1 MTAYPGHDPDE
12 WDRRAARPSG
22 HHGDEWPDTEADNQA
37 DTAEDILS
45 ALGARDRIADANRAR
60 TETRTYGDR
69 EDTGPYGTG
78 DRTEVGRSVR
88 LTAASDIPLRRPVWL
103 WQDRIPASAITL
115 MSGREGI
122 GKSLAL
128 AWVSAR
134 VTRGQLPGVLR
145 GQPRAVIYAATEDSW
160 SHTIG
165 PRLVA
170 AGANLDMVFRADV
183 LTDETMIGALSLP
196 LDIAAL
202 FGEAEARGVALL
214 ACDPLLS
221 LLSDRIDANK
231 EQQLRR
237 ALEPLK
243 SAAELGACTVV
254 GLAHWNK
261 SGGTDPLSMIIGAR
275 AWTGVAR
282 AVHSLARDPADE
294 DGGCVLSLDKC
305 NVGPTWPA
313 IPALR
318 YVIRTKEVDTQD
330 GLAEV
335 GALEFT
341 GETTRGVRDI
351 LAEAATDPADR
362 TERDEAAAWLT
373 DYLTEHGGQAPRE
386 ELIKA
391 ARAEGFA
398 EATLKRAR
406 TRAGV
411 STVSAG
417 FPRRTTWHLE
427 QPKQLDQSEAA
438 DPTEDHEP

>member
-1 MTAYPGHDPDE
+1 MTAYPGHEPDE

-22 HHGDEWPDTEADNQA
+22 HHGDGWPDTEADNRA

-45 ALGARDRIADANRAR
+45 GLGARDRIADANRAR
-60 TETRTYGDR
+60 TEARTYGDR
-69 EDTGPYGTG
+69 PDPSPYGTD
-78 DRTEVGRSVR
+78 DRAEVARSVR
-88 LTAASDIPLRRPVWL
+88 LTAASDIPRRKPVWL

-128 AWVSAR
+128 AWLSAR
-134 VTRGQLPGVLR
+134 VTRGQLPGVLS

-170 AGANLDMVFRADV
+170 AGADLDMVFRADV

-196 LDIAAL
+196 LDIKAL
-202 FGEAEARGVALL
+202 FAEAEARGVALL

-243 SAAELGACTVV
+243 SAAELGACSVV

-282 AVHSLARDPADE
+282 AVHSLARDPADDE
-294 DGGCVLSLDKC
+294 GGCVLSLDKC

-330 GLAEV
+330 GPAEV

-341 GETTRGVRDI
+341 GESARGVRDI
-351 LAEAATDPADR
+351 LTEAAADPADR
-362 TERDEAAAWLT
+362 AERDAAADWLT
-373 DYLTEHGGQAPRE
+373 GYLLDNGGSAASKDVH
-386 ELIKA
+386 KA
-391 ARAEGFA
+391 ARAEGITPR
-398 EATLKRAR
+398 TLTRAR
-406 TRAGV
+406 ERANV
-411 STVSAG
+411 TAERENT
-417 FPRRTTWHLE
+417 FPSQTIWRL
-427 QPKQLDQSEAA
+427 QSKNQQASG
-438 DPTEDHEP
+438 

>member
-1 MTAYPGHDPDE
+1 MTTRAGQEPDE
-12 WDRRAARPSG
+12 WDRRAGRAAG
-22 HHGDEWPDTEADNQA
+22 HEPDWSADTWPDIMADPDGHDSGDA
-37 DTAEDILS
+37 D
-45 ALGARDRIADANRAR
+45 R
-60 TETRTYGDR
+60 TRTRTGDR
-69 EDTGPYGTG
+69 TDADPYGTG
-78 DRTEVGRSVR
+78 DRTEAVRAVR
-88 LTAASDIPLRRPVWL
+88 LTAASDIPRRKPVWL
-103 WQDRIPASAITL
+103 WQDRIPYGGITL

-128 AWVSAR
+128 AWLSAR
-134 VTRGQLPGVLR
+134 VTRGQLPGVLS

-170 AGANLDMVFRADV
+170 AGADLSMVFRADV
-183 LTDETMIGALSLP
+183 LTDATMIGALSLP
-196 LDIAAL
+196 LDIAPL
-202 FGEAEARGVALL
+202 FAEAEARGVALL

-243 SAAELGACTVV
+243 SAAELSGCTVV

-282 AVHSLARDPADE
+282 AVHSLARDPAD
-294 DGGCVLSLDKC
+294 DGGGHVVSLDKC
-305 NVGPTWPA
+305 NVGSTWPA

-351 LAEAATDPADR
+351 LAEVAADPADR

-373 DYLTEHGGQAPRE
+373 DYLTHNGGSAPRE

-406 TRAGV
+406 TRAGIT
-411 STVSAG
+411 TVSAG
-417 FPRRTTWHLE
+417 FPRRTTWQLD
-427 QPKQLDQSEAA
+427 QPKPLDQSEPT
-438 DPTEDHEP
+438 DPRPNHEP